1 CDKFDLINRDEM
13 VNGVRFS
20 AMLLYALANASDLP
34 AQKLDTYKTRD
45 LLVAQGL
52 KKELILGKDW
62 KWTD

>member
-1 CDKFDLINRDEM
+1 M